1 MDETG
6 KQQRLHNKTEVIDL
20 AEASKKMHC
29 SYSTT
34 LRLAKNGD
42 LEAFRIRG
50 AWRTTVAAC
59 DKYIERAFAEQRLV
73 VQSLVVD
80 D

>member
-1 MDETG
+1 MDG
-6 KQQRLHNKTEVIDL
+6 ICMQQRSHTKTEVIDL
-20 AEASKKMHC
+20 AEASEKLHC

-34 LRLAKNGD
+34 LRLVKSGD
-42 LEAFRIRG
+42 LEAFRIRD

-59 DKYIERAFAEQRLV
+59 DKYIERAFVEQRLI
-73 VQSLVVD
+73 VQSLVID